1 MDPALMVA
9 LGALGRGITG
19 AGQAFGSAKAQFSP
33 AAERRLRELERMEEM
48 SALGLTGDEREKLQ
62 RTILDPQRAI
72 QNQRLEQQQALL
84 GGQIADGR
92 GLRDMLIKQEKD
104 DIMLADASA
113 KIAGLDLQR
122 KRQLEQELLGLS
134 QREAV
139 ADSALQTGLLTLLG
153 EGIAGAADVAALRE
167 AEENR
172 RRRRLTLPQGTVYR
186 GIGEQE
192 LETLEDF

>member
-48 SALGLTGDEREKLQ
+48 NALGLTGDERENLQ
-62 RTILDPQRAI
+62 RAILDPQRAI
-72 QNQRLEQQQALL
+72 QSQRLEQQQALL

-104 DIMLADASA
+104 DIMLADAA
-113 KIAGLDLQR
+113 QKIATLDLQR

-139 ADSALQTGLLTLLG
+139 ADAALQTGLLTLLG
-153 EGIAGAADVAALRE
+153 EGVAGAADVAALRE

-172 RRRRLTLPQGTVYR
+172 RKRRFNTPEGYKYR

-192 LETLEDF
+192 VDIMEGF